1 MQAYVFDGGTAVVTG
16 AASGIGEALAHALAR
31 RGSHLVLLDRD
42 AERLSGVAAAIRG
55 GNRALRVE
63 THVVDL
69 ADSDATTQ
77 VANAVLRKHP
87 RIRLLVN
94 NAGVALS
101 GRFDQVTLEEFN
113 WVMDINFRAAV
124 NLTHILL
131 PALKAEP
138 GSHLANVS
146 SLFGLIAPPGQA
158 AYAASKFA
166 VRGFTEVL
174 RHELADNGIGVT
186 SVHPGGIRTRIA
198 DSARVGSGVTPEEEE
213 NQRKQF
219 ASLLTIDPA
228 RAAGII
234 LDGIE
239 RRRGRVLIGWLAKV
253 LDLLARLLPAS
264 YAKILAAMMRTRA
277 KCGNAAGEL
286 ELAGQAGKST

>member
-1 MQAYVFDGGTAVVTG
+1 MQTYVFAGGTAVVTG

-42 AERLSGVAAAIRG
+42 AERLSGVAAAIHG
-55 GNRALRVE
+55 GNPMLRVE

-69 ADSDATTQ
+69 ADGDATTR
-77 VANAVLRKHP
+77 VANAVLHKHP

-113 WVMDINFRAAV
+113 RVIDINFRATV
-124 NLTHILL
+124 CLTHILL

-146 SLFGLIAPPGQA
+146 SLFGLIAPAGQA

-166 VRGFTEVL
+166 VRGFTEAL

-186 SVHPGGIRTRIA
+186 SVHPGGIRTRIVE
-198 DSARVGSGVTPEEEE
+198 SARVGSGVAAAEEEDRR
-213 NQRKQF
+213 QQF
-219 ASLLTIDPA
+219 ATLLTIDPA
-228 RAAGII
+228 DAADII
-234 LDGIE
+234 IDGIKW
-239 RRRGRVLIGWLAKV
+239 RRGRVLIGWSAKIP
-253 LDLLARLLPAS
+253 DLLARLLPAS
-264 YAKILAAMMRTRA
+264 YGTILAMLARA
-277 KCGNAAGEL
+277 KFGSAARKL
-286 ELAGQAGKST
+286 ELATRAGSA